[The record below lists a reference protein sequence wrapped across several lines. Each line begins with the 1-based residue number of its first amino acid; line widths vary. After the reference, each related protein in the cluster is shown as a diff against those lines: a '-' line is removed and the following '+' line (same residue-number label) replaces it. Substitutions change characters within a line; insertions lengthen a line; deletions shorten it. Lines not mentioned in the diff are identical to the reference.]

1 MTTFGAHL
9 KAWRKEADWTL
20 KDLSLMSNLSVSY
33 LSDMERERT
42 LPAIPTLVKLAD
54 AFDVTV
60 ALLLVGVD
68 FGERKRHNVPV
79 E

>member
-1 MTTFGAHL
+1 MTTFGEHL
-9 KAWRKEADWTL
+9 KAWRNEADWTL
-20 KDLSLMSNLSVSY
+20 SHLSLLTGLSISY

-42 LPAIPTLVKLAD
+42 LPSIPTLVKLAD

-60 ALLLVGVD
+60 ALLIVGVD
-68 FGERKRHNVPV
+68 FGERKRRNVSM

>member
-1 MTTFGAHL
+1 MMTFGKRL
-9 KAWRKEADWTL
+9 KAWRKQADWTL
-20 KDLSLMSNLSVSY
+20 SHLSLMTGLSISY

-42 LPAIPTLVKLAD
+42 LPSIPTLVKLAD
-54 AFDVTV
+54 AFNVTV

-68 FGERKRHNVPV
+68 LGERIRHVSV

>member
-20 KDLSLMSNLSVSY
+20 SHLSQITSLSISY
-33 LSDMERERT
+33 LSDIERERT
-42 LPAIPTLVKLAD
+42 LPSIPTLVKLAD